1 MMDKSRVKVRSP
13 FTFGGRSEFGLIMLK
28 NPKLKSLN
36 WAYGTVN
43 SAVQDTSKRR
53 WVLNLNC

>member
-1 MMDKSRVKVRSP
+1 MDKSRVKVRSS

-28 NPKLKSLN
+28 NSTLKSLN

-43 SAVQDTSKRR
+43 NALQDTSKRR
-53 WVLNLNC
+53 WVFNLNC